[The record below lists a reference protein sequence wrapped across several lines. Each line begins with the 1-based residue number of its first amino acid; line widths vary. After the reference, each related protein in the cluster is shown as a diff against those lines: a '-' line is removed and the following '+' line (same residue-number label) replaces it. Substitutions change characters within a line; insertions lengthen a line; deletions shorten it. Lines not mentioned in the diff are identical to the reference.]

1 MTFYVSQQDRKTM
14 HYCRS
19 CFSSSREKDQKKMRQ
34 LQIQREKTEVS
45 ISLQSQFQVQVLFFD
60 WKLQHLIVLMTAS
73 QFPVV

>member
-1 MTFYVSQQDRKTM
+1 
-14 HYCRS
+14 
-19 CFSSSREKDQKKMRQ
+19 MRQ
-34 LQIQREKTEVS
+34 LQIQREKIEVS